1 LGPGLSKEQLEY
13 YHFRKAAEGPAT
25 FKGAAAIV
33 EGGLTGIGSSKG
45 AADTFEGAAA
55 TPSTA
60 ARGVATREGAAEAEW
75 SGTTLALM

>member
-1 LGPGLSKEQLEY
+1 LGLGLSKEQLEY
-13 YHFRKAAEGPAT
+13 YHSRKAAEGPAT
-25 FKGAAAIV
+25 FKGAAAIL

-45 AADTFEGAAA
+45 AADTFEGAA